1 MEGERRTLLFSML
14 RGAAL
19 LALFAV
25 VGGGGIAY
33 VEQLTRERIVE
44 NERRVLLG
52 TLHRIVPPQRH
63 DNDLAA
69 DAIEVSDTSGLYVQP
84 PMTVYRASK
93 GGEAVAVIFT
103 TVAPDGYGG
112 PIRLLMGVYRDGSLA
127 GVRVVAHSETPGLGD
142 PIETRRSDWIRDF
155 DGRSLGDPPPEGWTV
170 RRDGGVFDQ
179 FTGATI
185 TPRAVTGAVQRGLIY
200 FERNRDI
207 LFAGMEIPDAE
218 Q

>member
-93 GGEAVAVIFT
+93 GGEAVAAIFT